1 MMLVG
6 ANRTTVLVC
15 HYNVGLQYIFV
26 CIGSRTYIMC
36 IIMYVY
42 VCMYVCIYVCVC
54 MYVGMYVCSDGA
66 LAPSLGGRKKISRT
80 KISEM
85 TIFSGKN
92 VHFHAQNF

>member
-1 MMLVG
+1 MLVG

-42 VCMYVCIYVCVC
+42 VCMYVCMYVYMCVYVCMYVCMCVC
-54 MYVGMYVCSDGA
+54 MYVCMQRRSPGA
-66 LAPSLGGRKKISRT
+66 EFGGT
-80 KISEM
+80 E
-85 TIFSGKN
+85 KN
-92 VHFHAQNF
+92 FADQNF